1 MRVVILAPPGV
12 QSLDVVGP
20 AEVFWEAAR
29 RLGDPNAYE
38 VQIMGT
44 TAGTVCGTGNLRFL
58 ADTTIYD
65 PDEPIDTLL
74 VGGDPSFDE
83 IDPAVTAWLSR
94 RAPTVRR
101 YGSVC
106 TGVFFLA
113 AAGLLDGR
121 RVTTHWECAD
131 KLRSDFPDLIVD
143 DNQIFIRDGALCTTA
158 GVSAG
163 MDLALA
169 LVEEDFGREL
179 ALIVARYMVMF
190 LKRPGGQSQFSAH
203 LAAQMS
209 TKSQIQEAQ
218 EYVLENLSKDL
229 SVDALALRAG
239 MSTRNFS
246 RVFRRELKYTPA
258 AFVDAARIDAARR
271 MLADTKTPLQRVA
284 RACGFGT
291 VNSMRRVFVRNLGVS
306 PHDYRKSFRS
316 AYSDLDVTPKT
327 PRRPHAGEAA
337 KAFQGKAKQPLWP
350 ERAGA
355 GQVGVLSGAL
365 PSGALRSVG
374 ARSAGPSLRS
384 KPSRP

>member
-29 RLGDPNAYE
+29 RLGDNSAYE
-38 VQIMGT
+38 VQIIGT
-44 TAGTVCGTGNLRFL
+44 TEGAVCGTGNLRFL
-58 ADTTIYD
+58 ADRTIYD

-94 RAPTVRR
+94 RAPSVRR

-121 RVTTHWECAD
+121 SVTTHWECAD
-131 KLRSDFPDLIVD
+131 KLRNDFPNLVVD
-143 DNQIFIRDGALCTTA
+143 DNQIFIRDGPLCTTA
-158 GVSAG
+158 GVTAG

-179 ALIVARYMVMF
+179 ALVVARYMVMF

-209 TKSQIQEAQ
+209 TKSQIQQAQ
-218 EYVLENLSKDL
+218 EYVLENLCADL
-229 SVDALALRAG
+229 SVDLLARRAG
-239 MSTRNFS
+239 MSTRNFA
-246 RVFRRELKYTPA
+246 RVFRRDVNLTPA

-271 MLADTKTPLQRVA
+271 MLTDTKTPLQRVA
-284 RACGFGT
+284 RSCGFGNLNT
-291 VNSMRRVFVRNLGVS
+291 MRRVFVRNLGVA
-306 PHDYRKSFRS
+306 PLDYRKSFRS
-316 AYSDLDVTPKT
+316 AYADAHLAPAP
-327 PRRPHAGEAA
+327 PRRTKEAA
-337 KAFQGKAKQPLWP
+337 VQKSHQRPAKKPPRQMPTDSGGL
-350 ERAGA
+350 
-355 GQVGVLSGAL
+355 GAL
-365 PSGALRSVG
+365 EFDTLSQGAALRAKPSGR
-374 ARSAGPSLRS
+374 
-384 KPSRP
+384 

>member
-29 RLGDPNAYE
+29 RLGDPTAYE

-44 TAGTVCGTGNLRFL
+44 TTGAVSGTGSLRFL
-58 ADTTIYD
+58 ADRTIYD

-74 VGGDPSFDE
+74 VGGDPSFEE
-83 IDPAVTAWLSR
+83 IDPAVTTWLSR
-94 RAPTVRR
+94 RAPTMRR

-131 KLRSDFPDLIVD
+131 KLRNDFPNLSVD
-143 DNQIFIRDGALCTTA
+143 DNQIFIRDGSLCTTA
-158 GVSAG
+158 GVTAG

-169 LVEEDFGREL
+169 LVEEDFGRQL
-179 ALIVARYMVMF
+179 ALTVARYMVMF

-209 TKSQIQEAQ
+209 TKSQIQKAQ
-218 EYVLENLSKDL
+218 EYVLDNLSADL
-229 SVDALALRAG
+229 SVDVLACRAG

-246 RVFRRELKYTPA
+246 RVFRRDVKLTPA
-258 AFVDAARIDAARR
+258 GFVDAARIDAARR
-271 MLADTKTPLQRVA
+271 MLADTKMPLQRIA
-284 RACGFGT
+284 RACGFGNLNT
-291 VNSMRRVFVRNLGVS
+291 MRRVFVRNLGVT
-306 PHDYRKSFRS
+306 PLDYRRSFHS
-316 AYSDLDVTPKT
+316 AYADAANASTIS
-327 PRRPHAGEAA
+327 PRAEETNES
-337 KAFQGKAKQPLWP
+337 K
-350 ERAGA
+350 
-355 GQVGVLSGAL
+355 
-365 PSGALRSVG
+365 ALRGEQKSGVGRSVM
-374 ARSAGPSLRS
+374 PTL
-384 KPSRP
+384 